1 MNRYLQEGDLIER
14 YLSNIEQQNQILMN
28 LLETII
34 EKFDGVIIEDN
45 QWTMEGSNGKRYIVE
60 WDKYNKKYSC
70 QCKGYIYRKKCRHIT
85 ELSESF
91 RKRLAS

>member
-1 MNRYLQEGDLIER
+1 
-14 YLSNIEQQNQILMN
+14 MN

-34 EKFDGVIIEDN
+34 DKFDGVIIEDN

-60 WDKYNKKYSC
+60 WISIIKIRFIS
-70 QCKGYIYRKKCRHIT
+70 KGYIYRKKCRHIT

-91 RKRLAS
+91 ETECT

>member
-1 MNRYLQEGDLIER
+1 V
-14 YLSNIEQQNQILMN
+14 N
-28 LLETII
+28 LLETLI

-45 QWTMEGSNGKRYIVE
+45 QWTVNGSNGKRYIVE
-60 WDKYNKKYSC
+60 WDEYNKKYSC

-91 RKRLAS
+91 RRELCN

>member
-1 MNRYLQEGDLIER
+1 MGRIGVYN
-14 YLSNIEQQNQILMN
+14 MN

-34 EKFDGVIIEDN
+34 DKFDGVIIEDN

-70 QCKGYIYRKKCRHIT
+70 QCKGYIYRKKCRHIS

-91 RKRLAS
+91 RKQFAK

>member
-1 MNRYLQEGDLIER
+1 
-14 YLSNIEQQNQILMN
+14 MN
-28 LLETII
+28 LLEKII
-34 EKFDGVIIEDN
+34 DTFDGVIIEDN
-45 QWTMEGSNGKRYIVE
+45 QWTVDGSNCKRYIVE

-91 RKRLAS
+91 RRHYAVR